1 MPSIIINIRKDF
13 PILHTQVHG
22 KPLVYLDNAATSQ
35 KPIQVIDALS
45 NYYKTMN
52 SNIHRSAHHLAA
64 QATEAYEQTR
74 ETVRS
79 FLNAASAQEINF
91 VRGSTEAINLV
102 AYTWGRA
109 NITEGDEI
117 LVSALEHHSNLVP
130 WMMLAKEK
138 KANLLIIPIDAHGQ
152 IDVHAYQK
160 QLNQRTK
167 LVAVNHTS
175 NSLGTINPIKD
186 MIEKAHLF
194 GAKVFIDGAQATPHG
209 PVDVQDLDC
218 DFFCFSGHKTYAPTG
233 IGVLYGKAHL
243 MEEMTPFL
251 YGGEMIKEVDYD
263 SVTFNDLPYKF
274 EAGTPNIADTIA
286 LGTALNYMKTVGYD
300 VIRQQERLLLH
311 DATEKLSS
319 IAGLQIIGTAK
330 EKSPVISFLL
340 GNAHA
345 YDVGVLLD
353 KMGIAIRTGHHCCQP
368 LMKSMGIDGTCRASF
383 AFYNTV
389 EEVDILVDGLLRVQ
403 RML

>member
-1 MPSIIINIRKDF
+1 MPSITEIRKDF
-13 PILHTQVHG
+13 PILHTQVNG

-79 FLNAASAQEINF
+79 FLNANSTKEINF
-91 VRGSTEAINLV
+91 VRGCTEAVNLV

-209 PVDVQDLDC
+209 PVDVQALDC

-243 MEEMTPFL
+243 MEEMAPFL

-286 LGTALNYMKTVGYD
+286 LGTALDYMKTIGYD
-300 VIRQQERLLLH
+300 VICEQERLLLH
-311 DATEKLSS
+311 DATEKLSR
-319 IAGLQIIGTAK
+319 IAGLRIIGTAK
-330 EKSPVISFLL
+330 EKAPVISFLL

-383 AFYNTV
+383 AFYNTI

>member
-1 MPSIIINIRKDF
+1 MPSITDIRKDF
-13 PILHTQVHG
+13 PILHTQVNG

-74 ETVRS
+74 EAVRS
-79 FLNAASAQEINF
+79 FLNANSTKEINF
-91 VRGSTEAINLV
+91 VRGCTEAVNLV

-209 PVDVQDLDC
+209 PVDVQALDC

-286 LGTALNYMKTVGYD
+286 LGTALDYMKTVGYD
-300 VIRQQERLLLH
+300 VIRQQERFLLH

-319 IAGLQIIGTAK
+319 IAGLRIIGTAK

>member
-1 MPSIIINIRKDF
+1 MPSIIDIRKDF

-300 VIRQQERLLLH
+300 VIRQQEQLLLH

-368 LMKSMGIDGTCRASF
+368 LMKSMGIEGTCRASF

>member
-1 MPSIIINIRKDF
+1 MPSVIDIRKDF
-13 PILHTQVHG
+13 PILHTKVHG

-35 KPIQVIDALS
+35 KPIQVIDVLS

-79 FLNAASAQEINF
+79 FLNANSTKEINF

-109 NITEGDEI
+109 NITEGDEV
-117 LVSALEHHSNLVP
+117 LVSALEHHSNMVP

-138 KANLLIIPIDAHGQ
+138 KANLLIIPIDANGQ

-233 IGVLYGKAHL
+233 IGVLYGKSHL

-286 LGTALNYMKTVGYD
+286 LGTALEYMKNIGYD
-300 VIRQQERLLLH
+300 IIRQQERLLLQ
-311 DATEKLSS
+311 DATEKLSR
-319 IAGLQIIGTAK
+319 IAGIQIIGTAK

-368 LMKSMGIDGTCRASF
+368 LMKSMGIVGTCRASF
-383 AFYNTV
+383 AFYNTL
-389 EEVDILVDGLLRVQ
+389 EEVDILVEGLLRVQ

>member
-1 MPSIIINIRKDF
+1 MPSITDIRKDF
-13 PILHTQVHG
+13 PILHTQVNG

-79 FLNAASAQEINF
+79 FLNANSTREINF
-91 VRGSTEAINLV
+91 VRGCTEAVNLV

-209 PVDVQDLDC
+209 PVDVQSLDC

-243 MEEMTPFL
+243 MEEMPPFL

-286 LGTALNYMKTVGYD
+286 LGTALDYMKTVGYD
-300 VIRQQERLLLH
+300 VIRHQERLLLH
-311 DATEKLSS
+311 EATEKLSR
-319 IAGLQIIGTAK
+319 IAGLRIIGTAK

-389 EEVDILVDGLLRVQ
+389 EEVDILVEGLLRVQ

>member
-1 MPSIIINIRKDF
+1 MPSITEIRKDF
-13 PILHTQVHG
+13 PILHTQVNG

-79 FLNAASAQEINF
+79 FLNANSTKEINF
-91 VRGSTEAINLV
+91 VRGCTEAVNLV

-209 PVDVQDLDC
+209 PVDVQALDC

-251 YGGEMIKEVDYD
+251 NGGEMIKEVDYD

-286 LGTALNYMKTVGYD
+286 LGTALDYMKTVGYD
-300 VIRQQERLLLH
+300 VIRQQERFLLH

-319 IAGLQIIGTAK
+319 IAGLRIIGTAK

-403 RML
+403 KML